1 MTTITPER
9 YMLALRKTPVV
20 LNALL
25 KGVSQEQAERMTDG
39 PGGWNVVETMCHI
52 RDFADVSLQR
62 AQLILAEDQPLLPN
76 LDPLEAARRR
86 DYRHQALAA
95 EFEAY
100 LGARRTLI
108 ALLDGVAE
116 AQWERRGTHSAY
128 GSMTLLELL
137 VFITWHDLN
146 HIEQV
151 ARTLGLSEALL

>member
-25 KGVSQEQAERMTDG
+25 KGVSQEQAERLTDG
-39 PGGWNVVETMCHI
+39 PDGWSVVETMCHT

-62 AQLILAEDQPLLPN
+62 AQLILTEDQPLLPN
-76 LDPLEAARRR
+76 LDPLEAAQRRG
-86 DYRHQALAA
+86 YRRQTLAA
-95 EFEAY
+95 EFDAY
-100 LGARRTLI
+100 LDARRALV
-108 ALLDGVAE
+108 ALLDGVTE
-116 AQWERRGTHSAY
+116 AQWERCGTHSAY
-128 GSMTLLELL
+128 GSMSLLELL